1 MDRSGLSIEK
11 SKDGELIAIV
21 KNGKIE
27 ATYSNFSDT
36 QTLQIAILG
45 INLTTRVSKGE
56 NKNRDL
62 RQSFV
67 ILSQK
72 AYMPESGKWAG
83 PLPLF
88 EYKKENRYA
97 IAMWLA
103 ENDALEPIQA
113 TGGWLNTD

>member
-1 MDRSGLSIEK
+1 LDKIFAACLTGL
-11 SKDGELIAIV
+11 G
-21 KNGKIE
+21 
-27 ATYSNFSDT
+27 
-36 QTLQIAILG
+36 
-45 INLTTRVSKGE
+45 
-56 NKNRDL
+56 
-62 RQSFV
+62 SFV